1 MIEKADV
8 PPTSPDNA
16 DEPQV
21 ETLSSILSAALDTNQ
36 DSFVTVGEIADR
48 VEERGFG
55 LFLILLALPTM
66 IPVLPPGASAVT
78 GALYALLGM
87 QMLMGMH
94 EPWLPGRIR
103 NYRLS
108 PKALNLLQ
116 QRGVRFMQRVE
127 RMSRPRWLFAERKPF
142 LRTVALIIIGIGIIL
157 FLPLPF
163 MNTLPGLAMAV
174 IGIGFIN
181 RDYLFVS
188 TGSLTSLTLI
198 GVVLFFGHLLVQLK
212 DWLLGLF
219 H

>member
-8 PPTSPDNA
+8 PPTNADNA
-16 DEPQV
+16 EDPPV

-66 IPVLPPGASAVT
+66 IPVLPPGASAIT
-78 GALYALLGM
+78 GALYALLGI

-94 EPWLPGRIR
+94 EPWLPGRVR

-116 QRGVRFMQRVE
+116 KRGVRFMQRVE
-127 RMSRPRWLFAERKPF
+127 RMSRPRWLFAERKAV
-142 LRTVALIIIGIGIIL
+142 LRSVALIIIGIGIIL

-188 TGSLTSLTLI
+188 TGSFTSLTLI
-198 GVVLFFGHLLVQLK
+198 GIVVFFGHLLVKLK

-219 H
+219 S